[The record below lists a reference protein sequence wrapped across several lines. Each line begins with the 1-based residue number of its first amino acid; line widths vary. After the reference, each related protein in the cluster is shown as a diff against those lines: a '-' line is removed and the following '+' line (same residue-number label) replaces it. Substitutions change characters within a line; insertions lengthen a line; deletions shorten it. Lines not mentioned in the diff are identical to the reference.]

1 MTVSL
6 SVGRKCARSRRVDS
20 MKRSVKDCEDS
31 VKPQLAAL
39 QLGCVKPR
47 VCAAPPV

>member
-39 QLGCVKPR
+39 QLGGV
-47 VCAAPPV
+47 